1 MNPPQA
7 QLDQLPPVLC
17 HSLADPK
24 LLGPE
29 RPMTD
34 PQVLPHLAD
43 LPRSEWYARMCAE
56 AGAEPDEVVSR
67 LLGLQD
73 YAHPTFSTTSFGSR
87 VAEAE
92 MAQAAVVAGGASQ
105 RDAVDRVIAA
115 THGQS
120 IEELAAALRFAT
132 SMQLSALKTPEL
144 EEAGVRLRNLR
155 TLLAR
160 LVSLPRSTSLSALGE
175 AIQCAALHG
184 ITDWPELAA
193 VQSRYDLLAGV
204 RKRLLAAI
212 PSRRLL
218 DASSAALESVTHE
231 CEALGLQCWPDY
243 GMAKSQLEAIRKHVS
258 CMNAPGKS
266 TAPLR

>member
-1 MNPPQA
+1 
-7 QLDQLPPVLC
+7 
-17 HSLADPK
+17 
-24 LLGPE
+24 
-29 RPMTD
+29 
-34 PQVLPHLAD
+34 
-43 LPRSEWYARMCAE
+43 MCAE

-67 LLGLQD
+67 LLNLQD
-73 YAHPTFSTTSFGSR
+73 YAHPMSSVTNYGSR

-92 MAQAAVVAGGASQ
+92 MAQAAVVTGGASQ
-105 RDAVDRVIAA
+105 RDAVERVVTA

-132 SMQLSALKTPEL
+132 SMQLTALKCPEM

-160 LVSLPRSTSLSALGE
+160 LVTLRLSTCPTALGE
-175 AIQCAALHG
+175 AIQSAALHG
-184 ITDWPELAA
+184 ITDWSELAD

-218 DASSAALESVTHE
+218 DASSAELESVIRE
-231 CEALGLQCWPDY
+231 CEALGLQGWAEY
-243 GMAKSQLEAIRKHVS
+243 ALAKSQLALIQKHVS

-266 TAPLR
+266 TAYDTLSKAAASEIKVL